1 VKKTLGKIQRS
12 NREREGWRTLEV
24 EREFKRQDTETKGR
38 GREKI
43 KLIDKNVKKIINE
56 KRGEREREREDTLL
70 L

>member
-1 VKKTLGKIQRS
+1 MG
-12 NREREGWRTLEV
+12 RERVGAHWREV
-24 EREFKRQDTETKGR
+24 KRQDTETKGR